1 MFFAQPRAKKRPTVE
16 RPFYRKKRKTQIE
29 EIEFKPDDRE
39 EYLTGFRKRKQ
50 QRVKLAQAEAAKK
63 AREARNESRR
73 KLREERRQQFEEHV
87 KSVSQLLKESQTA
100 GDIEDQVIEGD
111 MEWDGTDGA
120 PAVGEFED
128 QEQEYVDDDR
138 FTTVTIESVAVTR
151 DGLLKPAEEEAEEEE
166 RERHRRQCEEEDARR
181 LREQSAKKLPPQ
193 KPKKKFRYE
202 TKQERQKTLQ
212 KQKERKT
219 KK

>member
-73 KLREERRQQFEEHV
+73 KVSRMAAARLDGRLRGLRNLGMLTTLHSCERSGGSSSRNTSSRSVSSSRSRRRQAT
-87 KSVSQLLKESQTA
+87 L
-100 GDIEDQVIEGD
+100 
-111 MEWDGTDGA
+111 
-120 PAVGEFED
+120 
-128 QEQEYVDDDR
+128 R
-138 FTTVTIESVAVTR
+138 TR
-151 DGLLKPAEEEAEEEE
+151 
-166 RERHRRQCEEEDARR
+166 
-181 LREQSAKKLPPQ
+181 
-193 KPKKKFRYE
+193 
-202 TKQERQKTLQ
+202 
-212 KQKERKT
+212 
-219 KK
+219 